1 MLWIA
6 QKRQIDDFFPGYA
19 HTMTKL
25 GKERGW
31 HKVTCTAFEA

>member
-1 MLWIA
+1 MLRIA
-6 QKRQIDDFFPGYA
+6 QKRQIDDFFPGYT

-31 HKVTCTAFEA
+31 HKVTRTAFEA